1 MKFRVKILLCSVWL
15 LALLFGLGGTL
26 LIEQS
31 FHRAMER
38 EKDAAISHFQ
48 MAVSAVQLVTQTS
61 ATQNLTDITATV
73 GSMARKA
80 GWKSV
85 RLWLDGQALLV
96 QGNVY
101 RESEVESGQCAILL
115 FHSAGRQYLQLSGLL
130 NASQSA
136 LQLDIVWDVSDV
148 YTQRS
153 QQIAAYQ
160 KIFLLLLMAGGLL
173 FWLMS
178 AILTRPLARVSRA
191 SRELA
196 RGNYAARVQ
205 VRSDDEIGQLS
216 RDFNAMAERLEQN
229 VAELQDAVRRQ
240 EQFMGSFAHEMKT
253 PMTSVI
259 GYADLIRGQSL
270 SPEETMRAANYIFTE
285 GARLEALSVKLLN
298 LLVLKHQEPEF
309 VTAEPAQLVTALVQN
324 LKPVY
329 AQSHIKL
336 QCQCAPGSCRMEP
349 DLIRSLLTNLIDNA
363 RKAMDAGGNIY
374 VVSDW
379 TDGCWRLRVLDNGRG
394 MPRQTLAHITEAF
407 YRVDKSRSRAQGG
420 VGLGLTLCSQIVCLH
435 NGTMRFDSREGNG
448 TCVTVLLKGD
458 AP

>member
-15 LALLFGLGGTL
+15 LALLFSLGSTL

-31 FHRAMER
+31 FQRMLER
-38 EKDAAISHFQ
+38 EKDAAFSDFQ
-48 MAVSAVQLVTQTS
+48 MAVSTVQLVIQTS

-73 GSMARKA
+73 SRMAGKA
-80 GWKSV
+80 GWSSV
-85 RLWLDGQALLV
+85 RLLQDGRTLLA
-96 QGNVY
+96 QGSVC
-101 RESEVESGQCAILL
+101 RETEAESGQCAMLL
-115 FHSAGRQYLQLSGLL
+115 FSASDGHYLQLSGLL
-130 NASQSA
+130 STTEPA
-136 LQLDIVWDVSDV
+136 LRLDLVWDVSDV
-148 YTQRS
+148 YLLRS
-153 QQIAAYQ
+153 QQIRAYQ
-160 KIFLLLLMAGGLL
+160 KIFLLLLAAGGLL

-178 AILTRPLARVSRA
+178 AVLTRPLAKVSGAAR
-191 SRELA
+191 SLA
-196 RGNYAARVQ
+196 QGNYAARVR
-205 VRSDDEIGQLS
+205 VRSGDEIGQLS
-216 RDFNAMAERLEQN
+216 RDFNLMADKLEQN

-285 GARLEALSVKLLN
+285 GTRLESLSVKLLN
-298 LLVLKHQEPEF
+298 LLVLKNQKPEF
-309 VTAEPAQLVTALVQN
+309 VTAEPAQLITALVQN

-329 AQSHIKL
+329 AQSHIQL
-336 QCQCAPGSCRMEP
+336 QCQCAPGACLMEP
-349 DLIRSLLTNLIDNA
+349 DLIRSLLANLIDNA

-379 TDGCWRLRVLDNGRG
+379 VEGCCRLRVLDNGRG
-394 MPRQTLAHITEAF
+394 MPPQTLEHITEAF

-420 VGLGLTLCSQIVCLH
+420 AGLGLTLCSQIVSLH
-435 NGTMRFDSREGNG
+435 NGSIRFDSREGNG